1 MANVSKIFDFILY
14 ADDTT
19 LSSTLSC
26 FKNNN
31 TINDNINYELS
42 KINESLKLNK
52 LSLNIKNPL
61 NA

>member
-1 MANVSKIFDFILY
+1 MLY

-31 TINDNINYELS
+31 AIIDNINDELNMIS
-42 KINESLKLNK
+42 EWLKLNK
-52 LSLNIKNPL
+52 LSLNIKNK
-61 NA
+61 